1 MKRVLP
7 AAALVFSQFACA
19 VPPAPPAAQP
29 DALLK
34 PAVEQGPN
42 WTRGTRAQFY
52 SGDQGSRIIPLR
64 WIMALKQANGQP
76 FMADNLSR
84 YGYLRNDE
92 APSSLPVGFTTNGPD
107 GNAAIG
113 MTCAACHT
121 REIEVGGK
129 PYRIDGGPAIAD
141 FQSFLM
147 DIDQAV
153 NKVLSDPA
161 VFADFAAAVLGGE
174 PSPDAARLLRIAIST
189 WYGPYHTIMAGS
201 LPNPG
206 WGPARLDAVGMI
218 FNRLA
223 GLDIGP
229 AAENYIIAANISRA
243 DTPVR
248 YPFLWNSG
256 IQDATQ
262 WPGFAVNG
270 NELFALARNTG
281 EVLGVF
287 AQFHPKTDPT
297 KIGFGIDYSSDN
309 SSNTEGLMKLSD
321 LANNIGPPK
330 FQWAY
335 DAALAER
342 GKTIYQWP
350 TAQGGCA
357 DCHGIKT
364 SIDRLTGNVTWRTP
378 ILDVGTD
385 TREYELLKRQV
396 TTGVLS
402 GAGIPFLGK
411 PLKPTDTAFNLLKVV
426 VVGTILQR
434 LETVDRLVMANDEGS
449 IPALLSPASLHRRAE
464 ALVNGFH
471 LATDSGNAN
480 AYEARVLQG
489 IWAVAPYL
497 HNGSVPT
504 LADLLNPAMERPKAF
519 KIGPAYDPTGKVG
532 LAVEQTRFD
541 YTLTTT
547 GCENR
552 GSGASVCGHEYGTS
566 LAPENKRALLEYL
579 KTL

>member
-7 AAALVFSQFACA
+7 VAALVLSQFACA

-52 SGDQGSRIIPLR
+52 SGDQGSRIMPLR

-229 AAENYIIAANISRA
+229 AAENYIIPANISRA